1 MFILAQFQPSQL
13 QGAWPFALGLG
24 KKQYVMAEESCSFHS
39 NWQRRGKEG
48 PEVLIHPSNITFL
61 RQRPTSVPTFF
72 KLRAKPST

>member
-48 PEVLIHPSNITFL
+48 PGVLIHPSNITSSNKDPLQFL
-61 RQRPTSVPTFF
+61 
-72 KLRAKPST
+72 PSLS